1 MFIFIIL
8 SLIHVPSSLFK
19 IRSIHFRYAVI
30 SEVLSHGNSMF
41 GDSRSRKHEGGLN
54 IGTYSKI
61 NSSLKFTRIS
71 FIP

>member
-1 MFIFIIL
+1 
-8 SLIHVPSSLFK
+8 
-19 IRSIHFRYAVI
+19 
-30 SEVLSHGNSMF
+30 MF

-71 FIP
+71 FIPWKQTERDGGIMQFHVGFKTVQ